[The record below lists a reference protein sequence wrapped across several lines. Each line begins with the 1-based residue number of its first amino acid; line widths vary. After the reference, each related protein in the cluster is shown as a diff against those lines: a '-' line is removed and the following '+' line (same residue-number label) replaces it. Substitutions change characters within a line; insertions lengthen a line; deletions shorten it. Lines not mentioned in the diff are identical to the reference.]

1 MFTKLR
7 IRYHRLSVFTWK
19 DNGVQY
25 FFLNLKWSNFI
36 MIVCK
41 TVAQRLSD
49 KIFLLQRAL
58 GHTWHQVSPIGEK
71 KKSYVGAK
79 TSSDTI
85 SAETSPLP
93 PSRTTSCCQTEWA
106 HQIRSEEIPSA
117 KERPETRLYIH
128 DDRTS
133 LMNSQRQ
140 AGKHKSV
147 SNHVKDTDVWV
158 EWKHYDWI
166 ASSFTCHCE

>member
-71 KKSYVGAK
+71 NNHMWGRKHLVIQLVLKRHHFHRLEPHPAVRLN
-79 TSSDTI
+79 
-85 SAETSPLP
+85 E
-93 PSRTTSCCQTEWA
+93 
-106 HQIRSEEIPSA
+106 HIRSDQRRYHLQKRGLKLDFTFTTTGLLWWTP
-117 KERPETRLYIH
+117 KDRLGNTNLCLI
-128 DDRTS
+128 
-133 LMNSQRQ
+133 M
-140 AGKHKSV
+140 
-147 SNHVKDTDVWV
+147 
-158 EWKHYDWI
+158 WKI
-166 ASSFTCHCE
+166 QTFE